1 MINANGET
9 IYTNAELAYELGI
22 SPATVNACAK
32 RLYGHGVIPHW
43 TLNQAK
49 RICEYIKSISIE
61 EDTRRLAMLHEMVVE
76 VMGSEFSLDDSDTRK
91 RIDKDIHKAKEAV

>member
-9 IYTNAELAYELGI
+9 IYTNVELAYELGL

-32 RLYGHGVIPHW
+32 RLYGHGTVPHW

-49 RICEYIKSISIE
+49 RIVEYIKSISVE
-61 EDTRRLAMLHEMVVE
+61 EDARRLAMLHEIVVE
-76 VMGSEFSLDDSDTRK
+76 VMGEGFSLDDSDTRK
-91 RIDKDIHKAKEAV
+91 RCDNDIYKA

>member
-32 RLYGHGVIPHW
+32 RLYGRPVIAHW
-43 TLNQAK
+43 TLNQAR
-49 RICEYIKSISIE
+49 RIVEYIKSISIE
-61 EDTRRLAMLHEMVVE
+61 EDARRLAILHEMVEE
-76 VMGSEFSLDDSDTRK
+76 VMGKDFALDDADTRK
-91 RIDKDIHKAKEAV
+91 RCDRDIHNAKE

>member
-76 VMGSEFSLDDSDTRK
+76 VMGSEFSLGDSDTRK
-91 RIDKDIHKAKEAV
+91 RIDKDIHKA